1 MMKKT
6 KLIRGGIMALFVLAA
21 LLLVY
26 LVVRQTMPDII
37 PLLRSGDEEAL
48 EAYLSRD
55 MSFTG
60 ILYMALLQMVQVW
73 SIVISGV
80 IVNVAAGVVY
90 GVWRAFA
97 ICLVSSSLAHG
108 ISFTL
113 YQRLGKYL
121 DKLLPDNSSDKLDIV
136 AKSEHPA
143 YMVVTLCFLPLIPN
157 GFIPIAASRSRL
169 KLHTEGHFSRSRLK
183 PWEFTLAMFFGS
195 AFSTLVYC
203 WLGSNLIHGDWIGS
217 AVLVVLMLS
226 IAFLLWKYQKQV
238 LHLVGQ
244 LVEKRKQ
251 RNGNKNADL
260 SESSRV

>member
-157 GFIPIAASRSRL
+157 GFISIAA
-169 KLHTEGHFSRSRLK
+169 SRSRLK

-195 AFSTLVYC
+195 AFSTFVYC
-203 WLGSNLIHGDWIGS
+203 WLGSNLVHGDWLGS
-217 AVLVVLMLS
+217 AALVVLMLS

-244 LVEKRKQ
+244 FVEKRKY
-251 RNGNKNADL
+251 RNGTKTADL
-260 SESSRV
+260 SESRRV

>member
-6 KLIRGGIMALFVLAA
+6 KIIRGGIMALFVLAA

-169 KLHTEGHFSRSRLK
+169 K

-195 AFSTLVYC
+195 AFSTLVLLAGQQSDPRRLDRFC
-203 WLGSNLIHGDWIGS
+203 CAGRADAEHCVF
-217 AVLVVLMLS
+217 AVEVPEAGAAS
-226 IAFLLWKYQKQV
+226 GRTAFGKEEAKKWKQK
-238 LHLVGQ
+238 
-244 LVEKRKQ
+244 R
-251 RNGNKNADL
+251 
-260 SESSRV
+260 

>member
-136 AKSEHPA
+136 AFQNILTDIAWNTKLLRRNQNKFHIFITDQSLDQRVNGTAEFQVTTEADGNNVKSA
-143 YMVVTLCFLPLIPN
+143 LQ
-157 GFIPIAASRSRL
+157 G
-169 KLHTEGHFSRSRLK
+169 
-183 PWEFTLAMFFGS
+183 
-195 AFSTLVYC
+195 
-203 WLGSNLIHGDWIGS
+203 
-217 AVLVVLMLS
+217 
-226 IAFLLWKYQKQV
+226 
-238 LHLVGQ
+238 
-244 LVEKRKQ
+244 
-251 RNGNKNADL
+251 AD
-260 SESSRV
+260 S

>member
-157 GFIPIAASRSRL
+157 GFIRQPLPAEAVGIYACHVLRQRVQHAGLLLAGQQSDPRRLDRFCCAGRADAEHCVFAVEVPEAGAASGRTACG
-169 KLHTEGHFSRSRLK
+169 KEEAK
-183 PWEFTLAMFFGS
+183 K
-195 AFSTLVYC
+195 
-203 WLGSNLIHGDWIGS
+203 
-217 AVLVVLMLS
+217 
-226 IAFLLWKYQKQV
+226 WKQK
-238 LHLVGQ
+238 
-244 LVEKRKQ
+244 R
-251 RNGNKNADL
+251 
-260 SESSRV
+260 

>member
-6 KLIRGGIMALFVLAA
+6 KLIRSCVMALFVLVA

-37 PLLRSGDEEAL
+37 PLLRSGDEQAL

-97 ICLVSSSLAHG
+97 ICLISSSLAHG

-121 DKLLPDNSSDKLDIV
+121 DKFLPDTGSDKLDLV

-157 GFIPIAASRSRL
+157 GFISIAA
-169 KLHTEGHFSRSRLK
+169 SRSRLK
-183 PWEFTLAMFFGS
+183 PWEFTLAMYVHGDWFGS
-195 AFSTLVYC
+195 AA
-203 WLGSNLIHGDWIGS
+203 LI
-217 AVLVVLMLS
+217 VLMLS

-244 LVEKRKQ
+244 FVEERKH
-251 RNGNKNADL
+251 RNGTKTADL
-260 SESSRV
+260 SESRRV

>member
-157 GFIPIAASRSRL
+157 GFIPIAASRSPYSSNRRRAA
-169 KLHTEGHFSRSRLK
+169 GSSAWRSAASRA
-183 PWEFTLAMFFGS
+183 P
-195 AFSTLVYC
+195 
-203 WLGSNLIHGDWIGS
+203 LIS
-217 AVLVVLMLS
+217 CPV
-226 IAFLLWKYQKQV
+226 
-238 LHLVGQ
+238 
-244 LVEKRKQ
+244 
-251 RNGNKNADL
+251 
-260 SESSRV
+260 SSR

>member
-6 KLIRGGIMALFVLAA
+6 KIIRGGIMALFVLAA

-108 ISFTL
+108 VSFTL

-136 AKSEHPA
+136 AKSEHGRDALLPA
-143 YMVVTLCFLPLIPN
+143 AHPERLYPHCRQPLPAEAVGIYACHVFRQRVQHAGLLLAGQQSDPRRLDRFCCA
-157 GFIPIAASRSRL
+157 GRADAEHCVFAVEVPEAGAASGR
-169 KLHTEGHFSRSRLK
+169 T
-183 PWEFTLAMFFGS
+183 AFGKEE
-195 AFSTLVYC
+195 AKK
-203 WLGSNLIHGDWIGS
+203 
-217 AVLVVLMLS
+217 
-226 IAFLLWKYQKQV
+226 WKQK
-238 LHLVGQ
+238 
-244 LVEKRKQ
+244 R
-251 RNGNKNADL
+251 
-260 SESSRV
+260 

>member
-97 ICLVSSSLAHG
+97 IWRWRSQSSARLIAVVMSQAPGLFGTPSWGQRSSAATSASCASSSA
-108 ISFTL
+108 T
-113 YQRLGKYL
+113 
-121 DKLLPDNSSDKLDIV
+121 P
-136 AKSEHPA
+136 
-143 YMVVTLCFLPLIPN
+143 
-157 GFIPIAASRSRL
+157 RSR
-169 KLHTEGHFSRSRLK
+169 TRRATAATMCADSMRQ
-183 PWEFTLAMFFGS
+183 TAAMVS
-195 AFSTLVYC
+195 
-203 WLGSNLIHGDWIGS
+203 
-217 AVLVVLMLS
+217 
-226 IAFLLWKYQKQV
+226 
-238 LHLVGQ
+238 
-244 LVEKRKQ
+244 
-251 RNGNKNADL
+251 
-260 SESSRV
+260 

>member
-6 KLIRGGIMALFVLAA
+6 KLIRSCAMALFVLVA

-37 PLLRSGDEEAL
+37 PLLRNGDEEAL

-97 ICLVSSSLAHG
+97 ICLISSSLAHG

-121 DKLLPDNSSDKLDIV
+121 DKFLPDTGSDKLDLV
-136 AKSEHPA
+136 AKSEHAAYPEWLYLHRSQPFPA
-143 YMVVTLCFLPLIPN
+143 EAMGVYACHVFWQRIQHVCLLLAGQQSCPWRLARLRSADRADAEHRIFAVEIPET
-157 GFIPIAASRSRL
+157 GAASGRTVCG
-169 KLHTEGHFSRSRLK
+169 KE
-183 PWEFTLAMFFGS
+183 EA
-195 AFSTLVYC
+195 
-203 WLGSNLIHGDWIGS
+203 
-217 AVLVVLMLS
+217 
-226 IAFLLWKYQKQV
+226 
-238 LHLVGQ
+238 
-244 LVEKRKQ
+244 
-251 RNGNKNADL
+251 
-260 SESSRV
+260 

>member
-169 KLHTEGHFSRSRLK
+169 K

-195 AFSTLVYC
+195 AFSTLDFPTPDGPAKTVVFPSRHC
-203 WLGSNLIHGDWIGS
+203 FTLSIPIFSPAVRIELLIHF
-217 AVLVVLMLS
+217 ARFLS
-226 IAFLLWKYQKQV
+226 LFQ
-238 LHLVGQ
+238 Q
-244 LVEKRKQ
+244 LY
-251 RNGNKNADL
+251 L
-260 SESSRV
+260 CY

>member
-6 KLIRGGIMALFVLAA
+6 KLIRSCVMALFVLVA

-37 PLLRSGDEEAL
+37 PLLRSGDEQAL

-97 ICLVSSSLAHG
+97 ICLISSSLAHG

-121 DKLLPDNSSDKLDIV
+121 DKFLPDNGSDKLDIV
-136 AKSEHPA
+136 AKAEHPA
-143 YMVVTLCFLPLIPN
+143 YMVVTLCFLPLPAEAMGVYARHVLRQRVQYVCLLLAGQQSCPWRLARLRRARRADAEYRVFAVEIPEA
-157 GFIPIAASRSRL
+157 GAASGRTVRG
-169 KLHTEGHFSRSRLK
+169 KKE
-183 PWEFTLAMFFGS
+183 
-195 AFSTLVYC
+195 V
-203 WLGSNLIHGDWIGS
+203 
-217 AVLVVLMLS
+217 
-226 IAFLLWKYQKQV
+226 QKWNQN
-238 LHLVGQ
+238 
-244 LVEKRKQ
+244 R
-251 RNGNKNADL
+251 
-260 SESSRV
+260 

>member
-37 PLLRSGDEEAL
+37 PLLRSGDEQAL
-48 EAYLSRD
+48 EADLSRD

-97 ICLVSSSLAHG
+97 ICLISSSLAHG

-121 DKLLPDNSSDKLDIV
+121 DKFLPDNGSDKLDIV
-136 AKSEHPA
+136 AKAEHPA

-169 KLHTEGHFSRSRLK
+169 K
-183 PWEFTLAMFFGS
+183 PWEFTLAMF
-195 AFSTLVYC
+195 
-203 WLGSNLIHGDWIGS
+203 
-217 AVLVVLMLS
+217 
-226 IAFLLWKYQKQV
+226 
-238 LHLVGQ
+238 
-244 LVEKRKQ
+244 
-251 RNGNKNADL
+251 
-260 SESSRV
+260 

>member
-97 ICLVSSSLAHG
+97 ICLVSSSLASALRSTSVWG
-108 ISFTL
+108 STSISSCRTTA
-113 YQRLGKYL
+113 RT
-121 DKLLPDNSSDKLDIV
+121 NSTSL
-136 AKSEHPA
+136 
-143 YMVVTLCFLPLIPN
+143 
-157 GFIPIAASRSRL
+157 RS
-169 KLHTEGHFSRSRLK
+169 
-183 PWEFTLAMFFGS
+183 
-195 AFSTLVYC
+195 
-203 WLGSNLIHGDWIGS
+203 
-217 AVLVVLMLS
+217 LS
-226 IAFLLWKYQKQV
+226 IRPIW
-238 LHLVGQ
+238 
-244 LVEKRKQ
+244 
-251 RNGNKNADL
+251 
-260 SESSRV
+260 S

>member
-1 MMKKT
+1 
-6 KLIRGGIMALFVLAA
+6 
-21 LLLVY
+21 
-26 LVVRQTMPDII
+26 
-37 PLLRSGDEEAL
+37 
-48 EAYLSRD
+48 

-60 ILYMALLQMVQVW
+60 SLYMALLQMVQVG
-73 SIVISGV
+73 SSGFSGV

-97 ICLVSSSLAHG
+97 ISLVSSSLANG

-121 DKLLPDNSSDKLDIV
+121 DKILPDTGSYKLDLI

-143 YMVVTLCFLPLIPN
+143 YTVVTLCFLPILPN
-157 GFIPIAASRSRL
+157 GIIYIAA
-169 KLHTEGHFSRSRLK
+169 SRSRLK

-238 LHLVGQ
+238 LHLVGH
-244 LVEKRKQ
+244 LLDKRNQ

>member
-6 KLIRGGIMALFVLAA
+6 KLIRSCVMALFVLVA

-37 PLLRSGDEEAL
+37 PLLRSGDEQAL

-169 KLHTEGHFSRSRLK
+169 K
-183 PWEFTLAMFFGS
+183 PWEFTRRLDRFCGAGRADAEHCVFAVEVPEAGAASGRTAFGKEE
-195 AFSTLVYC
+195 AKK
-203 WLGSNLIHGDWIGS
+203 
-217 AVLVVLMLS
+217 
-226 IAFLLWKYQKQV
+226 WKQK
-238 LHLVGQ
+238 
-244 LVEKRKQ
+244 R
-251 RNGNKNADL
+251 
-260 SESSRV
+260 

>member
-136 AKSEHPA
+136 AFQNILTDIAWNTKLFRRDQDEFYVLITHQCLDQRMDSTSEFQITA
-143 YMVVTLCFLPLIPN
+143 ETDRDI
-157 GFIPIAASRSRL
+157 I
-169 KLHTEGHFSRSRLK
+169 K
-183 PWEFTLAMFFGS
+183 S
-195 AFSTLVYC
+195 AFEGTDS
-203 WLGSNLIHGDWIGS
+203 
-217 AVLVVLMLS
+217 
-226 IAFLLWKYQKQV
+226 
-238 LHLVGQ
+238 
-244 LVEKRKQ
+244 
-251 RNGNKNADL
+251 
-260 SESSRV
+260 

>member
-37 PLLRSGDEEAL
+37 PLLRSGDEEAQ
-48 EAYLSRD
+48 EAYLERD

-60 ILYMALLQMVQVW
+60 ILCMALLQMVQVW

-80 IVNVAAGVVY
+80 IGNEAAGVVY

-121 DKLLPDNSSDKLDIV
+121 DMLLPVNSSDKLVIV

-157 GFIPIAASRSRL
+157 GFIPIAA
-169 KLHTEGHFSRSRLK
+169 SRSRLK

>member
-157 GFIPIAASRSRL
+157 RFIPIA
-169 KLHTEGHFSRSRLK
+169 
-183 PWEFTLAMFFGS
+183 GS

>member
-143 YMVVTLCFLPLIPN
+143 YMVVTLCFLFTFGHALLLMRFPLHTGSPSPARMQSRQRTSRRYRQST
-157 GFIPIAASRSRL
+157 GSERRQRQHASR
-169 KLHTEGHFSRSRLK
+169 
-183 PWEFTLAMFFGS
+183 
-195 AFSTLVYC
+195 
-203 WLGSNLIHGDWIGS
+203 
-217 AVLVVLMLS
+217 
-226 IAFLLWKYQKQV
+226 Q
-238 LHLVGQ
+238 
-244 LVEKRKQ
+244 Q
-251 RNGNKNADL
+251 R
-260 SESSRV
+260 ESS

>member
-1 MMKKT
+1 MWPPASS
-6 KLIRGGIMALFVLAA
+6 MASGA
-21 LLLVY
+21 
-26 LVVRQTMPDII
+26 
-37 PLLRSGDEEAL
+37 RSP
-48 EAYLSRD
+48 S
-55 MSFTG
+55 
-60 ILYMALLQMVQVW
+60 
-73 SIVISGV
+73 
-80 IVNVAAGVVY
+80 
-90 GVWRAFA
+90 
-97 ICLVSSSLAHG
+97 CLVSSSLAHG

-169 KLHTEGHFSRSRLK
+169 K

-244 LVEKRKQ
+244 LLEKRKQ

>member
-6 KLIRGGIMALFVLAA
+6 KIIRGGIMALFVLAA

-37 PLLRSGDEEAL
+37 PLLQSGDEEAL
-48 EAYLSRD
+48 EAYLERD

-60 ILYMALLQMVQVW
+60 ILCMALLQMVQVW

-143 YMVVTLCFLPLIPN
+143 YMVALLPAAHPERLYSHCRQPLPAEAVGIYACHVLRQRVQHAGLLLAGQQSDPRRLDRFCCA
-157 GFIPIAASRSRL
+157 GRADAEHCVFAVEVPEAGAASGR
-169 KLHTEGHFSRSRLK
+169 T
-183 PWEFTLAMFFGS
+183 AFGKEE
-195 AFSTLVYC
+195 AKK
-203 WLGSNLIHGDWIGS
+203 
-217 AVLVVLMLS
+217 
-226 IAFLLWKYQKQV
+226 WKQK
-238 LHLVGQ
+238 
-244 LVEKRKQ
+244 R
-251 RNGNKNADL
+251 
-260 SESSRV
+260 

>member
-121 DKLLPDNSSDKLDIV
+121 DKLLPDNSSDKL
-136 AKSEHPA
+136 
-143 YMVVTLCFLPLIPN
+143 
-157 GFIPIAASRSRL
+157 
-169 KLHTEGHFSRSRLK
+169 
-183 PWEFTLAMFFGS
+183 
-195 AFSTLVYC
+195 
-203 WLGSNLIHGDWIGS
+203 
-217 AVLVVLMLS
+217 
-226 IAFLLWKYQKQV
+226 
-238 LHLVGQ
+238 
-244 LVEKRKQ
+244 
-251 RNGNKNADL
+251 
-260 SESSRV
+260 

>member
-1 MMKKT
+1 MRFKT
-6 KLIRGGIMALFVLAA
+6 ILALLLLA

-26 LVVRQTMPDII
+26 TVVKQTMPDII

-169 KLHTEGHFSRSRLK
+169 K

-195 AFSTLVYC
+195 AFST
-203 WLGSNLIHGDWIGS
+203 
-217 AVLVVLMLS
+217 LVVLMLS

-238 LHLVGQ
+238 LHLIGQ
-244 LVEKRKQ
+244 LLEKRKQ